1 MNVTIAQSPRGATG
15 EDIVMS
21 RTRRAVA
28 AIAVVATLGTGTVT
42 ACTGPPPTE
51 EAWTSL
57 WNSIGVVLWINIAN
71 ERLHEVLKRIDLTP
85 GTFGNPYTSSYAG
98 LQSLPQAMQLGRVDV
113 PAGSLLLFDGNYYYT
128 QPSVVA
134 VDPASGSVHDSGG
147 EDYLSGYFAIAC
159 GCGFYRNWRSGA
171 AAAVQC

>member
-42 ACTGPPPTE
+42 ACPGPPPTE

-71 ERLHEVLKRIDLTP
+71 ALGICFAPCLPVQGPIPATP
-85 GTFGNPYTSSYAG
+85 PA
-98 LQSLPQAMQLGRVDV
+98 LP
-113 PAGSLLLFDGNYYYT
+113 
-128 QPSVVA
+128 
-134 VDPASGSVHDSGG
+134 
-147 EDYLSGYFAIAC
+147 
-159 GCGFYRNWRSGA
+159 
-171 AAAVQC
+171 